1 MANVHFLKGTQ
12 ESFNKISSFQEGAF
26 YLTTDTNRLYFANS
40 TTAANYLNKYVHT
53 IDTEDQLKAA
63 INNGTLMPGDF
74 AYVSRKNALVA
85 INTNKT
91 FTQINAYTDT
101 DDDTQV
107 SQVTFT
113 RDTTDTNNIT
123 FKFTLNQTTYDI
135 DGHSTAGPAVEPAS
149 FTITSADIQSI
160 IPACKVNVGA
170 AVDLNAKKA
179 TVKTSGQGSD
189 GTGFTIEGAGSVSI
203 GGSENKITVTGVNTT
218 YGLSSAKDSTNITL
232 TGSDKDS
239 QNVAFV
245 AGTQIALDGAT
256 DGQIII
262 NHDTID
268 QNDTTSKKVTNSGE
282 DITVI
287 DSITRENGHVTAINT
302 KTITLPKADT
312 YAITNIS
319 ANKGDGKL
327 YITLTD
333 KDNAGSPV
341 ASSAD
346 FKYTV
351 GKDNK
356 TTKYIGSD
364 LGVYTIEEIDSKM
377 KNLNAM
383 VYKGTVGVGG
393 TVTTLPTQNV
403 SAGDT
408 YMTKTAGTYNTHVCG
423 VGDLLIAT
431 GTEGDNG
438 YLTNISWTYVPSAND
453 TDTQYELNV
462 EAGEDQASIKLV
474 GTDKNTFTATI
485 AAGLDIDVN
494 VDPQEDSVIT
504 VAHASQTTTP
514 DNSGSKT
521 LTNADRKFRAVT
533 GVTTSNGHLTGYKTT
548 EFTLPADNNSTYS
561 LVGANGKITLDGS
574 DGDDSSITLSAGT
587 DITASIVNNTL
598 SIAHQ
603 AKSTNSA
610 TDSETLT
617 SGDTFQAISAIAVD
631 NGHIQTITTKTFTLP
646 DRTYAL
652 SGVTVEAIAGT
663 NNAFTLK
670 TILADNDKSESFAS
684 LNMKSGSLTLAASK
698 DANNKYSLDIDL
710 VWGTF

>member
-113 RDTTDTNNIT
+113 RDTKDTNNIT

-312 YAITNIS
+312 YSITKIDAS
-319 ANKGDGKL
+319 KGDGKL

-333 KDNAGSPV
+333 KDNAGAPV
-341 ASSAD
+341 ASSPD

-351 GKDNK
+351 GKDTK
-356 TTKYIGSD
+356 ITKYIGSD

-393 TVTTLPTQNV
+393 TVTTLPTENV

-423 VGDLLIAT
+423 IGDLLIAT
-431 GTEGDNG
+431 GTEGNDG

-453 TDTQYELNV
+453 TDTQYELKV
-462 EAGEDQASIKLV
+462 EAGEEEDQASIKLV
-474 GTDKNTFTATI
+474 GTDNSTFFATI

-494 VDPQEDSVIT
+494 IDQQKDSVIT
-504 VAHASQTTTP
+504 VAHTP
-514 DNSGSKT
+514 KDTVPDHSGAET
-521 LTNADRKFRAVT
+521 LTHADRTFRAVT
-533 GVTTSNGHLTGYKTT
+533 EVSTSNGHLIGYKTT
-548 EFTLPADNNSTYS
+548 QFTLPADNNSTYS
-561 LVGANGKITLDGS
+561 LVGTNGKITLDGS

-610 TDSETLT
+610 TDSATLA
-617 SGDTFQAISAIAVD
+617 SGGTFQAISAIDVD
-631 NGHIQTITTKTFTLP
+631 NGHIKTITTKAFTLP
-646 DRTYAL
+646 NRVYTLKGITA
-652 SGVTVEAIAGT
+652 EGT
-663 NNAFTLK
+663 NNALTLK
-670 TILADNDKSESFAS
+670 TILVDNDKSESLAS
-684 LNMKSGSLTLAASK
+684 LGMNSGSLTLTANK
-698 DANNKYSLDIDL
+698 DANDNYSIDIDL